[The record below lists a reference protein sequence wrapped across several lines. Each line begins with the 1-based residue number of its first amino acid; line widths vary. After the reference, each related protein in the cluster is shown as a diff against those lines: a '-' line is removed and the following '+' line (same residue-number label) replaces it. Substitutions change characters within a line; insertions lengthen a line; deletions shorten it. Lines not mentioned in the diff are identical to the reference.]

1 MRLTKR
7 SVEALPVP
15 KAGEHFEWDDD
26 LAGFGVRVY
35 PSGRRAYL
43 VQYRVRGRTRRMLL
57 GPHGVLTVDEARR
70 RARAML
76 GRVAEGIDPAVAR
89 DEERRSAITVA
100 DLAARYLAEHAEVRK
115 KPASLR
121 NDRLLLRIHILPK
134 LGKLP
139 LEDVSRS
146 DVAGLHHALR
156 ATPTTANRVAALLS
170 KMFNLAERWGLRPDG
185 SNPCRHLERYREKV
199 RRRFLTR
206 EETAKLG
213 EALDQ
218 IERDGSEAREVA
230 AAIRLL
236 LLTGAR
242 VGEILSLRWEHV
254 DTETRCLRL
263 PDSKTGAK
271 EISLGRAAFELLM
284 DLERSESGYVIPGR
298 DGDAPLVNLNKAWR
312 RIRSRAGLHD
322 VRLHDLRRT
331 AASAAASIGLSL
343 ETVGQLLGHTQVA
356 TTKRYAFLF
365 DDAKREAAEML
376 TDRLATDL
384 GTRRFR
390 SSRGADLSARRFRGH
405 KLGTTGLP
413 PTG

>member
-7 SVEALPVP
+7 SVEALPIP
-15 KAGEHFEWDDD
+15 SDGEHFEWDDD
-26 LAGFGVRVY
+26 LPGFGVRVY

-43 VQYRVRGRTRRMLL
+43 VQYRMRGRTRRMLL

-70 RARAML
+70 RARTAL
-76 GRVAEGIDPAVAR
+76 GRVAEGIDPAAVR
-89 DEERRSAITVA
+89 DEERKSISVA
-100 DLAARYLAEHAEVRK
+100 ELADRYLAEHAEVRK

-139 LEDVSRS
+139 LEAVSRS
-146 DVAGLHHALR
+146 DVAALHHALR
-156 ATPTTANRVAALLS
+156 ATPTTANRAAALLS

-185 SNPCRHLERYREKV
+185 SNPCRHVERYREKV

-213 EALDQ
+213 EALDR
-218 IERDGSEAREVA
+218 IERDGLETREVA

-271 EISLGRAAFELLM
+271 EISLGRAAFQLLM
-284 DLERSESGYVIPGR
+284 DLKRSDSGYVVPGR

-312 RIRSRAGLHD
+312 RVRARAGLHD

-356 TTKRYAFLF
+356 TTRRYAFLF
-365 DDAKREAAEML
+365 DDAKREAAERL

-384 GTRRFR
+384 GRPAKPR
-390 SSRGADLSARRFRGH
+390 SPHA
-405 KLGTTGLP
+405 
-413 PTG
+413 